1 MRVLCS
7 AVLAFEWIVL
17 ALAIPVA
24 INVSD
29 VSADT
34 AWTIFAIAS
43 VLTLAALALMRTP
56 AGLWLGWS
64 VQAVALISGLWVPM
78 LGIMALIFAALYF
91 TGIRLGGR
99 VDQIKA
105 EREAA
110 AAQADATGTMAE
122 PNNAS
127 DAGTVTEENHD

>member
-1 MRVLCS
+1 MKVLCS

-29 VSADT
+29 VPADT
-34 AWTIFAIAS
+34 AWIIFGIAS

-56 AGLWLGWS
+56 AGVWLGWS

-91 TGIRLGGR
+91 TGMRLGSR
-99 VDQIKA
+99 VDRIKA

-110 AAQADATGTMAE
+110 AAEVDATGTMAE
-122 PNNAS
+122 PDSAGDAS
-127 DAGTVTEENHD
+127 TATEEKYD

>member
-127 DAGTVTEENHD
+127 DSGTVTEENHD